1 LRTRDGLNAACVVS
15 RLSTPSS
22 VNADSVTGE
31 AAVVG
36 TAVSP
41 VGGITAVGCSAAVG
55 ATVFSTRGGG
65 VAAGA
70 PQAERNRA
78 NRMRREIGLFISY
91 VL

>member
-1 LRTRDGLNAACVVS
+1 
-15 RLSTPSS
+15 
-22 VNADSVTGE
+22 
-31 AAVVG
+31 
-36 TAVSP
+36 
-41 VGGITAVGCSAAVG
+41 VGGITAVGCYAVVG